1 MLKKLM
7 KFVLPSL
14 AFFPLVAISCQNN
27 QELKNILI
35 NNENQKKWDQ
45 FLSYDYIKS
54 LLKIAFNNNKQKI
67 DKYIEDQKNINEK
80 DYISKLKS
88 AFLYA
93 SNPTSALGFDS
104 DDGFLG
110 FGGKKPYLLENGEKI
125 INELLSKNWL
135 WYLFNLDKFTFAYYP
150 EFDKFE
156 STTDNSTSE
165 LLGNSLKLGSFYKPK
180 KNKISQFVI
189 QKYNHEEDWIE
200 DRVYL
205 LTEEGFII
213 KISVDYDEDNL
224 KNDPQINILGYIQSY
239 PKLVSLDKAVNG
251 FNIAKYVE
259 TSEAFASRPNN
270 RVDKILFEEEYE
282 GKLLRYSV
290 VDVN

>member
-1 MLKKLM
+1 M
-7 KFVLPSL
+7 
-14 AFFPLVAISCQNN
+14 
-27 QELKNILI
+27 
-35 NNENQKKWDQ
+35 
-45 FLSYDYIKS
+45 
-54 LLKIAFNNNKQKI
+54 
-67 DKYIEDQKNINEK
+67 
-80 DYISKLKS
+80 
-88 AFLYA
+88 
-93 SNPTSALGFDS
+93 
-104 DDGFLG
+104 
-110 FGGKKPYLLENGEKI
+110 
-125 INELLSKNWL
+125 
-135 WYLFNLDKFTFAYYP
+135 
-150 EFDKFE
+150 
-156 STTDNSTSE
+156 
-165 LLGNSLKLGSFYKPK
+165 GNSLKLGSFYKPK

-270 RVDKILFEEEYE
+270 RVDKILFEEEYG